1 MIYKNIK
8 TNIQIIVHQVIRKLL
23 LIRQSKKRK
32 KKKLVNL
39 VFKFKAQFLMKIM
52 QVRQRLNIKIL
63 ASRKINK
70 F

>member
-23 LIRQSKKRK
+23 FIRQSKKRK
-32 KKKLVNL
+32 KRKLVNV
-39 VFKFKAQFLMKIM
+39 VFKFKAQFLIKIM